1 MRRLKKIPPVW
12 QGLAFVVLLVLA
24 IALLFGK
31 QSIVT
36 ALRPGDEI
44 AVQFARDYKLQADD
58 SEVKVAGVPVGTVS
72 DIDRSHPGSVTV
84 TVKVDS
90 ATLEKLGTE
99 PSAAIRPTTI
109 LGGRYFVELIPG
121 GAHGTFDG
129 GSIPAQ
135 RTSTPVELDE
145 VLSAVQPRAQQ
156 GLRGSVGELDQT
168 LSAGGKDAIRN
179 LVHDAPGALAPT
191 GDVLNAALGTRPGTD
206 LQSLVSDVDTIAND
220 LTHDDGQLESI
231 VDNADTT
238 ASVLAKRSDPL
249 ARTVH
254 ELPSTLSSL
263 RSGLTALGGSLDRLT
278 TTAPQLRPAI
288 QQAGPLLTKLDPVL
302 AQARPLLA
310 DLRPLLHDARPL
322 VDQLVPTSQQTT
334 AVLNDVDGAPLERL
348 KGPVVD
354 KLNEKWVG
362 TGSYRGGGNDGYTL
376 GQEVA
381 HMITNLDMDGMRTNA
396 NGTTLGIQAGFGPG
410 SVWGLPGGLDDLA
423 AALGE
428 LGGAPK

>member
-1 MRRLKKIPPVW
+1 MHRLKKVPLVW
-12 QGLAFVVLLVLA
+12 QGFAFVVLLVLA
-24 IALLFGK
+24 VALLFGK

-44 AVQFARDYKLQADD
+44 AVQFSRDYKLKADD

-72 DIDRSHPGSVTV
+72 GIDRSAPGSVTV

-90 ATLEKLGTE
+90 GTLDKLGTE
-99 PSAAIRPTTI
+99 PSAAVRPTTI

-121 GAHGTFDG
+121 GAHGTFSG
-129 GSIPAQ
+129 GSIPVQ

-156 GLRGSVGELDQT
+156 GIRGSVGELDQT
-168 LSAGGKDAIRN
+168 LAAGGKDAIRD
-179 LVHDAPGALAPT
+179 LVRDAPGTLAPA
-191 GDVLNAALGTRPGTD
+191 GDVLTAALGTRPNTD
-206 LQSLVSDVDTIAND
+206 LANLVGDVDTVAND
-220 LTHDDGQLESI
+220 LTRNDGQLASI
-231 VDNADTT
+231 VDGADTT
-238 ASVLAKRSDPL
+238 AAVLAKQSDPL
-249 ARTVH
+249 ARTIH
-254 ELPSTLSSL
+254 DLPSTLASV

-278 TTAPQLRPAI
+278 ATAPKLRPAI
-288 QQAGPLLTKLDPVL
+288 REAGPLLAKLDPVL

-322 VDQLVPTSQQTT
+322 VDQLVPTSRQTT
-334 AVLNDVDGAPLERL
+334 AVLDDVSGAPLQRL

-362 TGSYRGGGNDGYTL
+362 TGPYRGGGNDGYTL